1 MATHVSCLI
10 KFSDGSFTFL
20 RDDVTADTLTE
31 IQTDASGILNI
42 TANIS
47 VGVANQGKV
56 ATHAIGKVQTDS
68 ATSGAWGYG
77 AFYGPQG
84 TVLAPIQGGGF
95 RVAGLPELIKP
106 VRMQSGVVVKV
117 YWQAVADAVQ
127 QASVAAY
134 CAGGRCEIFSAA
146 AVDDT
151 NVSMVNA
158 QGATWGEALAGETV
172 LGAYATYSATNG
184 LADTGIAD
192 GIDAFFVESS
202 TGQLLGMFAPSRG
215 ELNLPV
221 SYTPQ
226 TIRVSQ
232 NDTLTVRANV

>member
-20 RDDVTADTLTE
+20 RDDVALDTLTE
-31 IQTDASGILNI
+31 IQTDASGLLNI
-42 TANIS
+42 TGDIS
-47 VGVANQGKV
+47 VGVANQNKI
-56 ATHAIGKVQTDS
+56 ATHALGKVQTDS

-77 AFYGPQG
+77 GFYGPQG

-95 RVAGLPELIKP
+95 RVAGLPSLIKP

-117 YWQAVADAVQ
+117 YWQDVADAVQ

-134 CAGGRCEIFSAA
+134 CASGTCDIFSAA

-151 NVSMVNA
+151 DVSMVNA

-172 LGAYATYSATNG
+172 MGAYATYSATNG
-184 LADTGIAD
+184 LADTGIVD
-192 GIDAFFVESS
+192 GVDAFFVQSS

-221 SYTPQ
+221 TYTPQ
-226 TIRVSQ
+226 KIVVSQ